1 MQNTTFCVTL
11 LYTPHLIMKKTTKN
25 STNSPRAGK
34 KLNAAKAAKKH
45 ALEREH
51 KDITCAVRLPKTMY
65 DNLCKA
71 AQVEG
76 LSLSDII
83 RDALV
88 RKMEAIFEKQRQ
100 RMLKEAEFEAQMRKY
115 GSDGSHTRF

>member
-1 MQNTTFCVTL
+1 
-11 LYTPHLIMKKTTKN
+11 MKKTTKN
-25 STNSPRAGK
+25 RVDSTK
-34 KLNAAKAAKKH
+34 TTKKH
-45 ALEREH
+45 GLEREH

-88 RKMEAIFEKQRQ
+88 RKMEAIFEKQREK
-100 RMLKEAEFEAQMRKY
+100 MLKEAEFDAQMRKY
-115 GSDGSHTRF
+115 GSDGSHLQF